1 MLAKSVPSKDT
12 DLYDYRPDQVS
23 VTPPFTKKNK
33 CPDKVESWRMEGEI
47 NEILSVALSEPK
59 LSLFPIPDDTI
70 DPNAVREGHVYAAI
84 EHINRAH
91 TFEGRLEGVRG
102 NVIQAIERTKS
113 ALNVKS
119 KPQAPDTDP
128 VEEDSS
134 VVRDVLLDCDAI
146 PATSFISLQE
156 KGKRVLTSKRN
167 MRRESPTSSSWCQDA
182 LRSVTK
188 MNVVNSTLTSSERDT
203 FVKLAC
209 TWYEKRNDITAC
221 QRLELAAQSLVAT
234 AKRRKDLRDYDC
246 VTSNETKVCSGK
258 GVCHCSMCYCENGFA
273 GIACESK
280 VCKNGCGLHGY
291 CVDGSC
297 RCSPGC
303 TYFLLRNNTQIS
315 LFMNLKC
322 VHPSSFSTH
331 SHAHSSYYTQLTQ
344 IHNLHK

>member
-119 KPQAPDTDP
+119 KPQAPDTAP